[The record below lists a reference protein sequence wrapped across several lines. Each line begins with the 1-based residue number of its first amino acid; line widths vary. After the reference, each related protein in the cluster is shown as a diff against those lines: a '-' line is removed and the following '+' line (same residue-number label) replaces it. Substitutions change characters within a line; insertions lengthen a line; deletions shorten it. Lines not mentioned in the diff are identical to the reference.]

1 MKECRIGVIG
11 IGDIA
16 NTTHLP
22 VLSSFPDVEIPAVCD
37 LIPERLEKVKQ
48 AYGVPRGYISY
59 SEMLRNEK
67 LDAVYVLTQPDVSFR
82 TVRDCLLAGKH
93 VFMDK
98 PMGISV
104 LQARGLKGLAAEK
117 KRILHVGFN
126 RRFIPL
132 MREIIKVFCSFTEI
146 RHVEVCY
153 YKNDSPVYYGGML
166 SAFISD
172 GLHAVDLVRHL
183 AAGGTQ
189 ISVRPVKAA
198 TLEIV
203 NPDTKTAEAWY
214 STILFDNGV
223 SGLVRSNYS
232 TGGRICLAELHG
244 KGASA
249 YIDLGFG
256 GINCR
261 GKILHTTGAAQG
273 GMKNLGSGQEVIEFD
288 GISLAGS
295 DRFEIFYGYEAE
307 DRCFVQ
313 TVLENPPD
321 ADMARTALDCASME
335 LAEQLLEARIPCT
348 GLAVAGSRQIR

>member
-1 MKECRIGVIG
+1 MIG

-22 VLSSFPDVEIPAVCD
+22 VLSSFPDVTIPAICD
-37 LIPERLEKVKQ
+37 LLPERLEKAKQ
-48 AYGVPRGYISY
+48 TYGVPHGYTSY
-59 SEMLRNEK
+59 SEMLREEE

-82 TVRDCLLAGKH
+82 TARDCLLAGKH

-132 MREIIKVFCSFTEI
+132 VREIIKAFCGFTEI

-153 YKNDSPVYYGGML
+153 YKNDSPAYYGGML

-183 AAGGTQ
+183 ATKGSQ
-189 ISVRPVKAA
+189 ISAKPVKTA

-203 NPDTKTAEAWY
+203 NPDTQIAEAWY

-232 TGGRICLAELHG
+232 AGGRVCLAELHG
-244 KGASA
+244 KGVSA

-261 GKILHTTGAAQG
+261 GKILRSAGSGQG
-273 GMKNLGSGQEVIEFD
+273 GMKNLGSGHEIIEFD

-313 TVLENPPD
+313 TLLDNPPD
-321 ADMARTALDCASME
+321 ADTARTAQDCASME
-335 LAEQLLEARIPCT
+335 LAEQLLEARIT
-348 GLAVAGSRQIR
+348 